1 MGSLVSRDKTLDA
14 TPSPDAPRALF
25 IHTGSSD
32 DNLADGE
39 VEGGKGT
46 VSAAALKHSPAFGT
60 ARTRGS
66 PLVRMKHV
74 HSRESMGR
82 GLGSGEEGEKRRED
96 AKDENRE
103 MKSEE
108 NRDDQEDKV
117 EAQKKTDSSVVSV
130 TPPPAGSKE
139 LVDEVEKS
147 GELDEQIQEVEEVA
161 EMQLRADDSSS
172 CEDLKVSTSPEEREE
187 EEEEEEEE
195 EGEEGLM
202 TEDDETEDDEEEEEG
217 EEGEVDKDDHVSQSK
232 GVRSNVTSSR

>member
-25 IHTGSSD
+25 IRAGSSD

-103 MKSEE
+103 MKSKES
-108 NRDDQEDKV
+108 RDDQED

-147 GELDEQIQEVEEVA
+147 GEVDEQIQEVEEVA
-161 EMQLRADDSSS
+161 EMQLRVDDSSS
-172 CEDLKVSTSPEEREE
+172 CEDLKASTSPEER
-187 EEEEEEEE
+187 EEEEEE

-217 EEGEVDKDDHVSQSK
+217 EEGEEGEVDKDDHVSQSK